1 MIFARQRAPALLAR
15 EPLPFLAAVFL
26 VSRAFFLAVGAVGHA
41 YLVQAVPAGSPLQPP
56 GFLNYWAHWDG
67 GWYAAIATRG
77 YYDAATPAFF
87 PAYPGAVAGL
97 NLLPG
102 GPSLWGVVASTV
114 AFGAAMFFLYGLAE
128 QLFDRATARAAAIAF
143 AFFPTAFFFNA
154 VYTEALFVA
163 LASGSIWALRVR
175 RNVFVSIVLAYF
187 ATATRSIGVLLLV
200 PLAYELVVRQRRRLV
215 EAVPAL
221 VMSAGGFIA
230 WTVFLWRRY
239 GTPLYFQHAEKK
251 IWGRQLVA
259 PWHTLARGWTEA
271 VDGVGYAFRPT
282 RVFSTASALP
292 PFKVAG
298 VVDLLALVLAVALLV
313 AAWRMLPVELWTFSL
328 LVLLPPVLEP
338 SPVMALMSM
347 PRYVLAAFPLF
358 IVLGR
363 LLARARIAL
372 PVYTAASGAVG
383 VYLTFLFT
391 SWRWIA

>member
-1 MIFARQRAPALLAR
+1 VIFARQSLPVLVSRGPLL
-15 EPLPFLAAVFL
+15 FLATIFVA
-26 VSRAFFLAVGAVGHA
+26 SRAFFLAVGAVGHA

-67 GWYAAIATRG
+67 AWYAAIATRG
-77 YYDAATPAFF
+77 YYDAASPAFF

-97 NLLPG
+97 NFLPG
-102 GPSLWGVVASTV
+102 GPSLWGVVVSTV
-114 AFGAAMFFLYGLAE
+114 AFGAAIFFLYGLAE
-128 QLFDRATARAAAIAF
+128 HLFDRATARATAIAF

-163 LASGSIWALRVR
+163 LAAGSVWALRVR
-175 RNVFVSIVLAYF
+175 RNVFVALLLAYF

-200 PLAYELVVRQRRRLV
+200 PLAYELIARQRRRV
-215 EAVPAL
+215 AEAVPAL
-221 VMSAGGFIA
+221 VLAAGGFIA
-230 WTVFLWRRY
+230 WMVYLWRRY
-239 GTPLYFQHAEKK
+239 GSPLYFQDAEKK
-251 IWGRQLVA
+251 IWGRHVVA
-259 PWHTLARGWTEA
+259 PWHTLARGWNEA

-298 VVDLLALVLAVALLV
+298 VADLLALVLAVVLLV
-313 AAWRMLPVELWTFSL
+313 VAWRMLPVELWAYSL

-363 LLARARIAL
+363 LLARSRVAVPAYA
-372 PVYTAASGAVG
+372 VASGAIG

>member
-1 MIFARQRAPALLAR
+1 
-15 EPLPFLAAVFL
+15 
-26 VSRAFFLAVGAVGHA
+26 
-41 YLVQAVPAGSPLQPP
+41 VQAVPAGSPLQPP

-67 GWYAAIATRG
+67 GWYAAIATHG
-77 YYDAATPAFF
+77 YYSSATPAFF
-87 PAYPGAVAGL
+87 PAYPGAVAVL

-102 GPSLWGVVASTV
+102 GPSLWGVVVSTV
-114 AFGAAMFFLYGLAE
+114 AFGAAIFFLYGLAE
-128 QLFDRATARAAAIAF
+128 QLFDGATARATVIGF

-163 LASGSIWALRVR
+163 LAAGSVWALRVR
-175 RNVFVSIVLAYF
+175 RNVFVALLLAYF

-200 PLAYELVVRQRRRLV
+200 PLAYELIARQRRRV
-215 EAVPAL
+215 AEAVPAL
-221 VMSAGGFIA
+221 VLAAGGFIA
-230 WTVFLWRRY
+230 WMVYLWRRY
-239 GTPLYFQHAEKK
+239 GSPLYFQDAEKK
-251 IWGRQLVA
+251 IWGRHVVA
-259 PWHTLARGWTEA
+259 PWHTLARGWNEA

-298 VVDLLALVLAVALLV
+298 VADLLALVLAVVLLV
-313 AAWRMLPVELWTFSL
+313 VAWRMLPVELWAYSL
-328 LVLLPPVLEP
+328 LVLLPPVFEP

-363 LLARARIAL
+363 LLARSRVAVPAYA
-372 PVYTAASGAVG
+372 VASGAIG